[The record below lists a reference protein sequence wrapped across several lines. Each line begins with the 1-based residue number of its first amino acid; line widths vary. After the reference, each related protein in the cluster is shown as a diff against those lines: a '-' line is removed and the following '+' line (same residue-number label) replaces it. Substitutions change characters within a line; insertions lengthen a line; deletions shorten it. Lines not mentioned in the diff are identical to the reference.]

1 MKALLISFEFGEHV
15 LGGLGRVINGLSAEL
30 RRAATL
36 DVFLLYFDPKR
47 LAIAAK
53 VFRCSAE
60 QHGQLVAE
68 FPRGYARNC
77 VEQIRREGYDLV
89 HFFSV
94 HWIIG
99 NIIERVTAELPD
111 QKIVYSIHSLIKY
124 EDGTRKNP
132 GSFFA
137 CEQKLIQSAHVLHVL
152 NATSR
157 DYLGRAYAEVAAQK
171 PLYVIPN
178 GIQPTDA
185 LARDEEWGRALRGRL
200 RPRTFTVVCLS
211 RWAHGKGLEYFVQ
224 AARLLLDAGHDVQFV
239 LAGRKLISWEMQW
252 YVYVAKVS
260 VMTWGLGSRFVVL
273 GWLNT
278 AQRNSLFATADA
290 VVVPSELEY
299 YPYAVLEPALAGV
312 PLVCSNLPCVN
323 ELLRD
328 REEYL
333 AFASRDAKDL
343 ADKILALGKDRR
355 GARLMA
361 ERARQRVLAVCDW
374 KRIAGDYARMYRDT
388 IGVET
393 TRALVEPNEGL
404 LSAAALPAGVSS
416 PGALPTSGARA
427 AGSSADTS
435 GSA

>member
-15 LGGLGRVINGLSAEL
+15 LGGLGRVINGLTAEL
-30 RRAATL
+30 RHAATL
-36 DVFLLYFDPKR
+36 DVYLLYFDPKR
-47 LAIAAK
+47 LAISAK
-53 VFRCSAE
+53 LFRCSAA

-68 FPRGYARNC
+68 FPRSYSRNC

-99 NIIERVTAELPD
+99 NIIQRVTAELPQ

-132 GSFFA
+132 SSFFA
-137 CEQKLIQSAHVLHVL
+137 CEQKLIEAAHVLHVL

-157 DYLGRAYAEVAAQK
+157 DYLQRAYADVAAQK
-171 PLYVIPN
+171 PVHVIPN

-185 LARDEEWGRALRGRL
+185 LSRDAEWGRALQSRL
-200 RPRTFTVVCLS
+200 RPQTFTVVCLS

-224 AARLLLDAGHDVQFV
+224 SARRLLDAGHDVQFV

-252 YVYVAKVS
+252 YVYLAKIS
-260 VMTWGLGSRFVVL
+260 LMTWGLGSRFVVL
-273 GWLNT
+273 GWLNS
-278 AQRNSLFATADA
+278 AQRNTLFAMADA

-299 YPYAVLEPALAGV
+299 YPYAVLEPAAAGV
-312 PLVCSNLPCVN
+312 PLICTRLPCVD

-328 REEYL
+328 GDEYL
-333 AFASRDAKDL
+333 GFAPRDARDL
-343 ADKILALGKDRR
+343 AEKILALGKDRLA
-355 GARLMA
+355 ARQMA
-361 ERARQRVLAVCDW
+361 ERARTRVREVCDW
-374 KRIAGDYARMYRDT
+374 KRIAGDYARLYRDT
-388 IGVET
+388 IGVES

-404 LSAAALPAGVSS
+404 LPAAPLPAAPLSAA
-416 PGALPTSGARA
+416 R
-427 AGSSADTS
+427 AGSA
-435 GSA
+435 GSV

>member
-15 LGGLGRVINGLSAEL
+15 LGGLGRVINGLTAEL

-36 DVFLLYFDPKR
+36 DVYLLYFDPKR
-47 LAIAAK
+47 LAISAK

-60 QHGQLVAE
+60 QHGQLLAE
-68 FPRGYARNC
+68 FPRGYVKSC

-99 NIIERVTAELPD
+99 NIIQRVTAELPQ
-111 QKIVYSIHSLIKY
+111 QKIVYSIHSLIQY

-132 GSFFA
+132 RSFFA
-137 CEQKLIQSAHVLHVL
+137 CEQKLIEAAHVLHVL

-157 DYLGRAYAEVAAQK
+157 DYLERAYADVAAQK
-171 PLYVIPN
+171 PVHVIPN

-185 LARDEEWGRALRGRL
+185 LARDDAWGRALQSRL

-224 AARLLLDAGHDVQFV
+224 AARRLLAAGHDVQFV

-252 YVYVAKVS
+252 YAYVAKIS
-260 VMTWGLGSRFVVL
+260 LMTWGLGSRFAVL
-273 GWLNT
+273 GWLNS
-278 AQRNSLFATADA
+278 AQRNTLFAMADA

-299 YPYAVLEPALAGV
+299 YPYAVLEPAAAGV
-312 PLVCSNLPCVN
+312 PLICTRLPCVD

-328 REEYL
+328 RDEYL
-333 AFASRDAKDL
+333 GFAPRDARDL
-343 ADKILALGKDRR
+343 SDKILALGKDRPL
-355 GARLMA
+355 ARQMA
-361 ERARQRVLAVCDW
+361 ERARARVLEVCDW
-374 KRIAGDYARMYRDT
+374 QRIAGDYARLYRDT
-388 IGVET
+388 IGVES

-404 LSAAALPAGVSS
+404 LPAAPLPAAAPSAG
-416 PGALPTSGARA
+416 LTPTPEPRARA
-427 AGSSADTS
+427 ARA
-435 GSA
+435 GSAGSV